1 MGLFD
6 GEVVVITGAAGGLG
20 RAYAREFAEQG
31 ARLVLNDIGAKRDGT
46 GFDAQIVQGVVD
58 EMKALGAEAVGNAED
73 ITTMD
78 GAQRVLDQTV
88 ATYGRADALVNS
100 GGLLRD
106 RMFVSMDV
114 QEWDAVIGGHLRGH
128 FCPMR
133 VFGGHWREQSKAG
146 EQPNAA
152 IVTTT
157 SNAGL
162 FSQPGQSN
170 YAAAKAGIAG
180 LTVTL
185 ADELSR
191 YGVRVNSISPA
202 ARTRMT
208 TEVAAMAA
216 MVAAPDDPAA
226 FDVFDPANVASV
238 VAWLA
243 APSCDATGQVLF
255 VRGGELKVLRGWR
268 YAEELQRDGR
278 WTAAALNDA
287 LAGREWEMTPR
298 A

>member
-1 MGLFD
+1 MAVLD
-6 GEVVVITGAAGGLG
+6 GRVIAITGAAGGLG
-20 RAYAREFAEQG
+20 RAYARACAEQG
-31 ARLVLNDIGAKRDGT
+31 ARLVLNDIGAKRDGS
-46 GFDAQIVQGVVD
+46 GFDPGIVDTVVD
-58 EMKALGAEAVGNAED
+58 EVKSLGGEAVGNAED
-73 ITTMD
+73 ISTVEGAGRTLAQALDTFGRVD
-78 GAQRVLDQTV
+78 G
-88 ATYGRADALVNS
+88 LVNS

-106 RMFVSMDV
+106 RMFVSMSPE
-114 QEWDAVIGGHLRGH
+114 EWDAVIVGHLRGH
-128 FCPMR
+128 FAPMQA
-133 VFGGHWREQSKAG
+133 FAAHWRQEAKDG
-146 EQPNAA
+146 RQPDAA

-185 ADELSR
+185 ADELDR
-191 YGVRVNSISPA
+191 YGVRVNAISPA

-208 TEVAAMAA
+208 TEVPGMAE
-216 MVAAPDDPAA
+216 MVAAPEDPDA

-238 VAWLA
+238 VAWMLSPA
-243 APSCDATGQVLF
+243 CSATGQVFF

-268 YAEELQRDGR
+268 YDLELDRDSR
-278 WTAAALNDA
+278 WTVDA
-287 LAGREWEMTPR
+287 LEEQFADTEWERTPR